1 MSVNNGK
8 ITPPI
13 SIDDVKSVLGES
25 SNDLATLC
33 KSSKINKWSPHKPV
47 HSSKLFDLNDADFGI
62 IDKTFK
68 LIVPSYSRLEDLC
81 RDVIIRTPS
90 YTYEKP
96 KGGSS
101 SPYRLGDFKGYNS
114 VINRGWYY
122 NNAGIS
128 TSSTSGNINMYY
140 YTREEHASGSY
151 LNLWDFYVF
160 NSCYFGVAVINQQ
173 GSVGAFITNAQKCNS
188 GYCNA
193 SVYGMN
199 NIGNGIFYVIPFMS
213 NTPFTSVKYDSAN
226 TRPAIFYPIDGL
238 PAIKCRMGYSTEDP
252 ITKVKFKLANKDL
265 DYKDPVSGIVT
276 PGKAGK
282 YIYLHNYSTKT
293 TYHSIMIQVEKNGTV
308 VARLNKN
315 MQTFGLKP
323 NSDMD
328 YYIEVSEYLKD
339 TGNVFVAY
347 VLTEKADTLRPSDYP
362 TWGS

>member
-25 SNDLATLC
+25 SNDVATLC
-33 KSSKINKWSPHKPV
+33 KSANINKWSPHKPV
-47 HSSKLFDLNDADFGI
+47 HSSKLFDLNDADLGI
-62 IDKTFK
+62 TDKTFK

-81 RDVIIRTPS
+81 RDVIIKTPS

-101 SPYRLGDFKGYNS
+101 SPYRLGDFKEYNS
-114 VINRGWYY
+114 VINRGWSYSNANVVATTSGKMDMYY
-122 NNAGIS
+122 NTIENHGGGI
-128 TSSTSGNINMYY
+128 
-140 YTREEHASGSY
+140 Y

-160 NSCYFGVAVINQQ
+160 NNCYFGVVVINQQ
-173 GSVGAFITNAQKCNS
+173 GNVAAFITNVQKCNS
-188 GYCNA
+188 GYCKA
-193 SVYGMN
+193 SAYNMN
-199 NIGNGIFYVIPFMS
+199 YIGNGIFYVIPFMS
-213 NTPFTSVKYDSAN
+213 NTPFTSVRYDSAN

-238 PAIKCRMGYSTEDP
+238 PAVKRQNGYSTEDP

-265 DYKDPVSGIVT
+265 DYRDPVSGIVT
-276 PGKAGK
+276 PGKSGK
-282 YIYLHNYSTKT
+282 YIYLHNYSSTT
-293 TYHSIMIQVEKNGTV
+293 TYHSIMIQVEKNGNV

-347 VLTEKADTLRPSDYP
+347 VLNEKADTLRPSDYP

>member
-1 MSVNNGK
+1 MSNNNGK
-8 ITPPI
+8 ISAPV
-13 SIDDVKSVLGES
+13 SIDDVKSVLGYG

-33 KSSKINKWSPHKPV
+33 TYSKINKWSPHKPV
-47 HSSKLFDLNDADFGI
+47 HSSKLFDLNAADFGI
-62 IDKTFK
+62 TDKTFK

-81 RDVIIRTPS
+81 RDVIIKTPS

-101 SPYRLGDFKGYNS
+101 SPYRLGDFKEYNS
-114 VINRGWYY
+114 VITSGWYY
-122 NNAGIS
+122 NKANIEA
-128 TSSTSGNINMYY
+128 SSTSGNMLMYY
-140 YTREEHASGSY
+140 HTREEHGGGVY

-160 NSCYFGVAVINQQ
+160 NNCYFGVAAIDQQ
-173 GSVGAFITNAQKCNS
+173 GNVAAFITNAQKCNS

-193 SVYGMN
+193 SEYKMNIIGYGV
-199 NIGNGIFYVIPFMS
+199 FYAIPFLS
-213 NTPFTSVKYDSAN
+213 NTRFSSVRYDSAN
-226 TRPAIFYPIDGL
+226 TSPAIFYPIDGL
-238 PAIKCRMGYSTEDP
+238 PAIKCKNGYSTEDP

-293 TYHSIMIQVEKNGTV
+293 TYHSIMIQVEKNGNV

>member
-1 MSVNNGK
+1 MSVVNGK
-8 ITPPI
+8 ISAPV
-13 SIDDVKSVLGES
+13 SIDDVKSALGIS

-33 KSSKINKWSPHKPV
+33 TSRNINKWSPYKPI
-47 HSSKLFDLNDADFGI
+47 HSKKPFDLSDSDFGVT
-62 IDKTFK
+62 DKSYK

-81 RDVIIRTPS
+81 LNTIIKTPS
-90 YTYEKP
+90 YSYEEP
-96 KGGSS
+96 KGGNS

-114 VINRGWYY
+114 VITKGWTYTSA
-122 NNAGIS
+122 NVGV
-128 TSSTSGNINMYY
+128 SSTSGQMNMYY
-140 YTREEHASGSY
+140 YTREDHDGGKY
-151 LNLWDFYVF
+151 INLWDFYVF
-160 NSCYFGVAVINQQ
+160 NQCYFGVAAVDQQ
-173 GSVGAFITNAQKCNS
+173 GNVAAFITNVNRCNS

-193 SVYGMN
+193 SKYGML
-199 NIGNGIFYVIPFMS
+199 NIGNGVFYAVPFMS
-213 NTPFTSVKYDSAN
+213 NTPFTTVNYDSAN
-226 TRPAIFYPIDGL
+226 TKHAIFYAIDGL
-238 PAIKCRMGYSTEDP
+238 GAIKCEVGYTTEDP

-265 DYKDPVSGIVT
+265 DYKDPVSGVVT
-276 PGKAGK
+276 PGKPGK

-293 TYHSIMIQVEKNGTV
+293 TYHSILIQVEKNGNV

>member
-1 MSVNNGK
+1 MSVSNRK
-8 ITPPI
+8 IIAPV

-33 KSSKINKWSPHKPV
+33 ISRNINKWSPYKPV
-47 HSSKLFDLNDADFGI
+47 HSNKPFDLSDSDFGVT
-62 IDKTFK
+62 DKSYK

-81 RDVIIRTPS
+81 LNTIIKTPS

-96 KGGSS
+96 KGGNS

-114 VINRGWYY
+114 VITKGWAY
-122 NNAGIS
+122 NNAKVGA
-128 TSSTSGNINMYY
+128 SSTSRKMDMYY
-140 YTREEHASGSY
+140 YTGENHATEKY
-151 LNLWDFYVF
+151 INLWDFYVF
-160 NSCYFGVAVINQQ
+160 NQCYFGVAAVDQQ
-173 GSVGAFITNAQKCNS
+173 GNVRAFITNANRCNS

-193 SVYGMN
+193 SVWGMN
-199 NIGNGIFYVIPFMS
+199 NIGNGVFYAVPFIS
-213 NTPFTSVKYDSAN
+213 NTPFTSVRYDSAN
-226 TRPAIFYPIDGL
+226 TKPAIFYAIDGL
-238 PAIKCRMGYSTEDP
+238 AAKKYQVGYTTEDP
-252 ITKVKFKLANKDL
+252 ITKVKFKLAIKDL
-265 DYKDPVSGIVT
+265 DYKDPVSGVVT
-276 PGKAGK
+276 PGKPGK

-293 TYHSIMIQVEKNGTV
+293 TYHSILIQVEKNGNV
-308 VARLNKN
+308 VAILNKN

-339 TGNVFVAY
+339 AGNVFVAY

>member
-1 MSVNNGK
+1 MSVSNGK
-8 ITPPI
+8 ISPPV
-13 SIDDVKSVLGES
+13 SIDDVKSVLGIS
-25 SNDLATLC
+25 SNDLATIC
-33 KSSKINKWSPHKPV
+33 TSSNINKWSPYKPV
-47 HSSKLFDLNDADFGI
+47 HSNKSFDLSDSDFGVT
-62 IDKTFK
+62 DKSYK

-81 RDVIIRTPS
+81 FNAIIKTSS

-114 VINRGWYY
+114 IINRGWYY
-122 NNAGIS
+122 SSAKVD
-128 TSSTSGNINMYY
+128 TSSTSGNMDMYY
-140 YTREEHASGSY
+140 YTGENHDGGRY
-151 LNLWDFYVF
+151 INLWDFYVF
-160 NSCYFGVAVINQQ
+160 NQCYFGVAAVDQQ
-173 GSVGAFITNAQKCNS
+173 GNVRAFITNANRCNS

-193 SVYGMN
+193 FVYGML
-199 NIGNGIFYVIPFMS
+199 NIGNGVFYAVPFIS
-213 NTPFTSVKYDSAN
+213 NTPFTSVRYDSAN
-226 TRPAIFYPIDGL
+226 TKPAIFYAIDGL
-238 PAIKCRMGYSTEDP
+238 AAKKFQVGYTTEDP

-265 DYKDPVSGIVT
+265 DYKDPVSGVVT
-276 PGKAGK
+276 PGKQGK

-293 TYHSIMIQVEKNGTV
+293 TYHSIMIQVEKNGNV

-328 YYIEVSEYLKD
+328 YYIEVSKYLKD

>member
-33 KSSKINKWSPHKPV
+33 KSAKINKWSPHKPV
-47 HSSKLFDLNDADFGI
+47 HSSKLFDLNAADFGI

-81 RDVIIRTPS
+81 RDAIIKTPS
-90 YTYEKP
+90 YAYEKP

-101 SPYRLGDFKGYNS
+101 SPYRLGDFKEYNS
-114 VINRGWYY
+114 IITRGWNY
-122 NNAGIS
+122 NNANVDN
-128 TSSTSGNINMYY
+128 SSMYY
-140 YTREEHASGSY
+140 YAREDHGGGIY

-160 NSCYFGVAVINQQ
+160 NSCYFGVAAIDQQ
-173 GSVGAFITNAQKCNS
+173 GNVAAFITNAQRCNS

-193 SVYGMN
+193 SAYKMN
-199 NIGNGIFYVIPFMS
+199 NIGNGVFYIIPFMS
-213 NTPFTSVKYDSAN
+213 NTPFTSVRYDSAN

-238 PAIKCRMGYSTEDP
+238 PAIKRQNGYSTEDP

-265 DYKDPVSGIVT
+265 DYKDPVSGIVI

-293 TYHSIMIQVEKNGTV
+293 TYHSIMIQVEKNGNV

-339 TGNVFVAY
+339 AGNVFVAY